1 MKKMVLKIVFVI
13 VTIVALCGL
22 YLIING
28 SLEMFPTEEQIEK
41 TRITGW
47 IIMLMGV
54 FIDGIICK
62 GICNGDK

>member
-1 MKKMVLKIVFVI
+1 MKKMVLKIVFFI

-47 IIMLMGV
+47 IMLSAGV

-62 GICNGDK
+62 GDQL

>member
-1 MKKMVLKIVFVI
+1 MKKMVLIIDFVI

-47 IIMLMGV
+47 IMLSAGV

-62 GICNGDK
+62 GDQL

>member
-22 YLIING
+22 YFIING

-47 IIMLMGV
+47 IMLSAGV

-62 GICNGDK
+62 GDQL

>member
-47 IIMLMGV
+47 RMLSAGV

-62 GICNGDK
+62 GDQL